1 MLDNNL
7 NRFLKTELRLDLWVQ
22 VTTVEEDSKLEVEK
36 IINFK
41 KNNKLWQ

>member
-22 VTTVEEDSKLEVEK
+22 VATVEEDSKLEVEK
-36 IINFK
+36 
-41 KNNKLWQ
+41 NN